1 MKDSF
6 NYEELFLKLK
16 TMKFSGMAQE
26 LENQVRDPNSE
37 LLSFEERITKLIDAE
52 WQLRY
57 HKKFARYLKKASLRY
72 PDASFDKTLYDPQR
86 SLDVSTIEGLI
97 DCN

>member
-26 LENQVRDPNSE
+26 LERQVTETNYE
-37 LLSFEERITKLIDAE
+37 LLPFEERITKLIDAE
-52 WQLRY
+52 
-57 HKKFARYLKKASLRY
+57 
-72 PDASFDKTLYDPQR
+72 
-86 SLDVSTIEGLI
+86 
-97 DCN
+97 